1 MIARTKED
9 QKLKFPSFFLSE
21 KELDTVTKVKY
32 LGHIMRDD
40 LSDDDD
46 DDIQHQ
52 RYKLYAQANMLA
64 CKFQMCT
71 DVKITIFRAYCTLLL
86 SHFTQHIY
94 GVAIVKGRRTR

>member
-1 MIARTKED
+1 MITRTKED

-40 LSDDDD
+40 LSDA
-46 DDIQHQ
+46 DIQNQ
-52 RYKLYAQANMLA
+52 RFKLYAQANMLA

-71 DVKITIFRAYCTLLL
+71 DDVKITLFRANCTLLL
-86 SHFTQHIY
+86 SYSHTSHSTSM
-94 GVAIVKGRRTR
+94 V